1 MLTSFGRIE
10 LRKDHT
16 LSKGTSRFGISERM
30 RGLLCLL
37 GQSVV
42 YDQASELFGEMMGVE
57 ISAPQVQRVCTHYG
71 SAVDPLVNADCEAA
85 IPRLE
90 AGKNGDKV
98 YVMMDGSMVYTRD
111 EGWREL
117 KLGRLFRQGQVVDI
131 QANRR
136 QIMDSVYVGHLGSV
150 DGFFPKFER
159 HLVGYGNKVIIGDGA
174 KWIWNWADDNYPGA
188 LQILDFYHAKE
199 KLVLFARHQY
209 RDEAVRLAWIKEQA
223 DKLLDGRL
231 EEVLSNLRS
240 CRARNEEAKLA
251 KQKAIDYYIEHD
263 DRMQYKTYREQG
275 LMIGS
280 GPIEAAH
287 RSVIQQRL
295 KLSGQKWSVSGA
307 QAVANLRCYRHSG
320 AWNIVKKIIAAAA

>member
-1 MLTSFGRIE
+1 LTSFGRLE
-10 LRKDHT
+10 LRKGHS
-16 LSKGTSRFGISERM
+16 LCQGTSKFGISERM
-30 RGLLCLL
+30 RTLFCLL

-42 YDQASELFGEMMGVE
+42 YEQACELFAELMGIE
-57 ISAPQVQRVCTHYG
+57 ISAPQIQRVCMHYG
-71 SAVDPLVNADCEAA
+71 NAIDPLVKANCEAV

-90 AGKNGDKV
+90 AGKEQDKV
-98 YVMMDGSMVYTRD
+98 YVMVDGSMVYTR
-111 EGWREL
+111 EEEWREL
-117 KLGRLFRQGQVVDI
+117 KLGRLFRHSQVFNI

-136 QIMDSVYVGHLGSV
+136 EVSESVYVSHLGSV
-150 DGFFPKFER
+150 EEFFPKFER
-159 HLVGYGNKVIIGDGA
+159 HLVGYNNKVIIGDGA
-174 KWIWNWADDNYPGA
+174 KWIWKWADDNYPGA

-209 RDEAVRLAWIKEQA
+209 PEEQTRLDWIKDQS
-223 DKLLDGRL
+223 DKILDNGL
-231 EEVLSNLRS
+231 EEVLSTLYC

-251 KQKAIDYYIEHD
+251 KQKAIDYYVEHD

-295 KLSGQKWSVSGA
+295 KLSGQKWSVPGA
-307 QAVANLRCYRHSG
+307 QAIANLRCYKHSG